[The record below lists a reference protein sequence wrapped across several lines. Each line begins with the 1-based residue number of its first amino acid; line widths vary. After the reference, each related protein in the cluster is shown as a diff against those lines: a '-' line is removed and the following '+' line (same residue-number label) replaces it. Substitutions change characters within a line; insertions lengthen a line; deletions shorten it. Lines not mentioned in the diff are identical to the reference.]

1 MSTIVIQT
9 VSTQFFK
16 HEFYICIMAQDFN
29 IQESAVAKKIYE
41 IRGKRVMLS
50 GDLAELYEVET
61 KVLNQQVKRNLSRF
75 PDRYMFKLT
84 MDEYKEALRSQN
96 VTLKRGQHSK
106 YPPYAFTEHGVLM
119 LSSVLKSERAEQVN
133 IVIIDTF
140 IKLREFMS
148 THKELLEKMKEIQ
161 LNISSHDHQIVV
173 LFEHVKRLLEEKE
186 SQETQASRKRI
197 GYKRDED

>member
-1 MSTIVIQT
+1 MT
-9 VSTQFFK
+9 
-16 HEFYICIMAQDFN
+16 EDFN
-29 IQESAVAKKIYE
+29 IQEAAVAKRIYE

-61 KVLNQQVKRNLSRF
+61 KVLNQQVKRNSSRF

-84 MDEYKEALRSQN
+84 LEEYREALRSQN

-119 LSSVLKSERAEQVN
+119 LSSILKSERAEQVN

-140 IKLREFMS
+140 IKLRELMS
-148 THKELLEKMKEIQ
+148 THKELLNKMKEIQ
-161 LNISSHDHQIVV
+161 HHISSHDHQIVV

-186 SQETQASRKRI
+186 SQENQSSRKRI
-197 GYKRDED
+197 GYKNESDQ